1 MGALKNGAIMFR
13 SNLSASEILGF
24 PPSKPFNIKKLK
36 RVTYRQMKNHKK
48 VFSFYN
54 SYKGDFRMNIKNAYI
69 LSYFGFAATGVAGY
83 AYIANQNT
91 NIAITA
97 AGAALLGFYA
107 AFRSAQSE
115 LDEKN
120 QEENMNSVWRET
132 GRISDRLDE
141 LEDSISQRVSVSDFD
156 KSVEG
161 IRHDF
166 DAVYRHIDT
175 SNEHNIRELQ
185 EEINGIYRRVDAMEE
200 SAVCEAACVGKRG
213 K

>member
-1 MGALKNGAIMFR
+1 MFK

-54 SYKGDFRMNIKNAYI
+54 SYNKGNFRMNIKNTYI

-91 NIAITA
+91 NIAFTA
-97 AGAALLGFYA
+97 AGAALLCFYG

-185 EEINGIYRRVDAMEE
+185 EEINGIHRRVDAMGE